1 MVVDKIREESQQQIN
16 SSEEKVSQLQ
26 NELRS
31 QLEVNQTI
39 KHKVYLD
46 SSVFLPLFFSN
57 VAI

>member
-1 MVVDKIREESQQQIN
+1 MIVDKIREESQQQIN

-46 SSVFLPLFFSN
+46 CSVFLPLFFSN